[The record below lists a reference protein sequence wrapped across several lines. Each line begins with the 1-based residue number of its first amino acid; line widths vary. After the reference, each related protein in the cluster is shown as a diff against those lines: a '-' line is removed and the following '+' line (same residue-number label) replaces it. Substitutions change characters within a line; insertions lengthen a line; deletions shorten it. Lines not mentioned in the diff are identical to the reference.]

1 MKFIGKTYKSID
13 TNYLNRVLDSVSEE
27 GLTELEIQR
36 RYYAKLDKE
45 LKGKDRIHLMKILD
59 KIDELELDEDFVE
72 VLISKLKEIKNEC

>member
-1 MKFIGKTYKSID
+1 MSINTD
-13 TNYLNRVLDSVSEE
+13 YLNKVLDSVSEE

-45 LKGKDRIHLMKILD
+45 LKGKDRIHLMNVLD
-59 KIDELELDEDFVE
+59 KIEELELDEDFVE

>member
-1 MKFIGKTYKSID
+1 MSINTD
-13 TNYLNRVLDSVSEE
+13 YLNKVLDSVSEE

-45 LKGKDRIHLMKILD
+45 LKGKDRIHLMNVLD

-72 VLISKLKEIKNEC
+72 VLISKLKEKENEC

>member
-1 MKFIGKTYKSID
+1 MAID

-27 GLTELEIQR
+27 GHTELEIQR

-59 KIDELELDEDFVE
+59 KIDELELNEDFVK
-72 VLISKLKEIKNEC
+72 VLTSQFKKK

>member
-1 MKFIGKTYKSID
+1 MSINTD
-13 TNYLNRVLDSVSEE
+13 YLNKVLDSVSEE

-59 KIDELELDEDFVE
+59 NIDELELDEDFIE
-72 VLISKLKEIKNEC
+72 VLTSKFKEN

>member
-1 MKFIGKTYKSID
+1 MSINTD
-13 TNYLNRVLDSVSEE
+13 YLNKVLDSVSGE

-72 VLISKLKEIKNEC
+72 VLTSKFKEK

>member
-1 MKFIGKTYKSID
+1 MMNKRTIMAID

-72 VLISKLKEIKNEC
+72 VLTSKFKEK

>member
-1 MKFIGKTYKSID
+1 MSINTD
-13 TNYLNRVLDSVSEE
+13 YLNKVLDSVSEE

-45 LKGKDRIHLMKILD
+45 LKGKDRIHLMNVLD

>member
-1 MKFIGKTYKSID
+1 MSNNTD
-13 TNYLNRVLDSVSEE
+13 YLNKVLDSVSEE

-36 RYYAKLDKE
+36 RYYAKLDDE
-45 LKGKDRIHLMKILD
+45 LKGKDRIHLMKVLD

>member
-1 MKFIGKTYKSID
+1 MKIH
-13 TNYLNRVLDSVSEE
+13 
-27 GLTELEIQR
+27 

-45 LKGKDRIHLMKILD
+45 LKGRDRIHLMKILD